1 MRYRIWYHM
10 CMSRSFPPQPIG
22 VLERYFGT
30 GAFPIIAQQFT
41 PGRGWQPSLP
51 AGEQVSPAAV
61 RVLRGQGVS
70 AVALAY
76 DGRLADFRVG
86 ELLAEAPAPVSRMV
100 R

>member
-1 MRYRIWYHM
+1 
-10 CMSRSFPPQPIG
+10 MSRSFSTQPIG

-30 GAFPIIAQQFT
+30 GALPVIAQQFT
-41 PGRGWQPSLP
+41 PGRGWRPHP
-51 AGEQVSPAAV
+51 AGERVSPAAV
-61 RVLRGQGVS
+61 RVLRERGVS

-86 ELLAEAPAPVSRMV
+86 ELLAEAPALVSRMV

>member
-1 MRYRIWYHM
+1 
-10 CMSRSFPPQPIG
+10 MSQSLHPQSIG

-30 GAFPIIAQQFT
+30 GALPIIAQQFT
-41 PGRGWQPSLP
+41 PGRGWQQPCP

-61 RVLRGQGVS
+61 RGLRERGVS

-86 ELLAEAPAPVSRMV
+86 ELLAEAPALVSRMV

>member
-1 MRYRIWYHM
+1 
-10 CMSRSFPPQPIG
+10 MSQSLHPQPIG

-30 GAFPIIAQQFT
+30 GALPIIAQQFT
-41 PGRGWQPSLP
+41 PGRGWQPCP

-61 RVLRGQGVS
+61 RGLRGQGVS

-86 ELLAEAPAPVSRMV
+86 ELLAEAPALVSRMV